1 MFSRTSNPKASA
13 KGYEGPALGPKQA
26 SENKR
31 EFTDEQI
38 RAGRD
43 SHIGLQAGYNKGA
56 NQSGINMGNARHI
69 VD

>member
-1 MFSRTSNPKASA
+1 MFLMFIIKASA
-13 KGYEGPALGPKQA
+13 KNWDGPMLGPKMA
-26 SENKR
+26 TKNER
-31 EFTDEQI
+31 EFTEEQI

-56 NQSGINMGNARHI
+56 TQSGINMGNTRHI

>member
-1 MFSRTSNPKASA
+1 MATKN
-13 KGYEGPALGPKQA
+13 E
-26 SENKR
+26 R

-56 NQSGINMGNARHI
+56 TQSGLNIGNTRHI
-69 VD
+69 ID

>member
-1 MFSRTSNPKASA
+1 MNLQASH
-13 KGYEGPALGPKQA
+13 KGFDGPALGPKMA
-26 SENKR
+26 TENKR

-56 NQSGINMGNARHI
+56 NQSGINMGNTRHI